1 MWFLIAPLTS
11 QSHLVQDVRSSI
23 EALQAIQKEKGALE
37 ASIKDLTDGRDALEE
52 KKVTNNELALKREV
66 WEQPAL
72 SPVMVL
78 IVW

>member
-1 MWFLIAPLTS
+1 MIAPLTS